1 MATRHYSRLLVGTAV
16 LVLIVGLLFVG
27 SSTSS
32 AGKPDRTAPT
42 TPTNLNAGNITDAS
56 VALSWKPSTDNS
68 GKWSYKV
75 RVTNLQNSTSN
86 AYAASQSQTTY
97 IAKGLAPNC
106 PYRFSVFA
114 IDGSGNT
121 SADSNVVN
129 ATTLPDAP

>member
-1 MATRHYSRLLVGTAV
+1 MTTRHYSRLLVGTAV
-16 LVLIVGLLFVG
+16 LVLVGGLLFVG

-32 AGKPDRTAPT
+32 AGKPDRTAHT
-42 TPTNLNAGNITDAS
+42 TPTTLNAGNVTYATYEL
-56 VALSWKPSTDNS
+56 AWKPSTYNS
-68 GKWSYKV
+68 CNWSYKV

-86 AYAASQSQTTY
+86 AYAVSQSQTTY

-106 PYRFSVFA
+106 PYRFSVYA

-129 ATTLPDAP
+129 ATTLPD